1 MFNTLTDFKVQGMT
15 LDDGKRQWTF
25 SQILRSYSLI
35 ILFIHQINW
44 LILTHHAAVHCGPEC
59 VWLLIAGARHL
70 HPWVLHFS
78 WKIHRYMFFRLLSNM
93 LFQRLSLPSSLII
106 VSLNIEAKIHSGNCI
121 DWLRIYKALPSI
133 DVSEDA
139 LNLSSTYR
147 LACMLRCWHS
157 TVRLQRS
164 YIANL
169 LNFTSAILQILW
181 KHFLMKSFLWIVTK
195 SGNSSSSP

>member
-1 MFNTLTDFKVQGMT
+1 MKFFANYLIFCWRLGYSHLQIHHYMFNTLTDFKVQGMT
-15 LDDGKRQWTF
+15 LDDGKRWRPF

-93 LFQRLSLPSSLII
+93 LFQRLSLPSTLII

-121 DWLRIYKALPSI
+121 DWLRRYKALPSI
-133 DVSEDA
+133 DVSEYA
-139 LNLSSTYR
+139 LNLSSKYR
-147 LACMLRCWHS
+147 LACMFFSVCLHM
-157 TVRLQRS
+157 L
-164 YIANL
+164 IA
-169 LNFTSAILQILW
+169 
-181 KHFLMKSFLWIVTK
+181 
-195 SGNSSSSP
+195 